1 MDTIEILDNI
11 QQLRF
16 ACDDLDGARSLIVLA
31 AENAEYIS
39 VPEALSAI
47 DKALCSVIGDIREAI
62 DSIDGAFL
70 KERQDVH

>member
-16 ACDDLDGARSLIVLA
+16 ACDDLNGARSLIVLA

-39 VPEALSAI
+39 VPEALGAVE
-47 DKALCSVIGDIREAI
+47 KALCSVIGDIREAI
-62 DSIDGAFL
+62 GGIDKALG
-70 KERQDVH
+70 K